1 MKKILFIALISPLIG
16 LSQYVDMWH
25 FSVPSDETN
34 IYEATEKE
42 WFAKVMSK
50 AAENK
55 LINGWAM
62 ARRVGKDEKNVKY
75 ITWISFGDIESR
87 KRAYNSIGK
96 YFDETSKQLFTPKLS
111 ELGRKKW
118 G

>member
-1 MKKILFIALISPLIG
+1 MKKLLITALLFPLIG

-55 LINGWAM
+55 LI
-62 ARRVGKDEKNVKY
+62 K
-75 ITWISFGDIESR
+75 
-87 KRAYNSIGK
+87 
-96 YFDETSKQLFTPKLS
+96 
-111 ELGRKKW
+111 
-118 G
+118 